1 MLLNPPAEAEF
12 QDWKGSRVS
21 KYLIAVKE
29 AEYES
34 LKEQWA
40 LGDFTRENADA
51 TNQLTAKVQGRLEE
65 LWTLIE
71 DVKTLGSEIEREEKD
86 ED

>member
-1 MLLNPPAEAEF
+1 VKAEF
-12 QDWKGSRVS
+12 QDWKSSRVT

-40 LGDFTRENADA
+40 LGDFTRESADA
-51 TNQLTAKVQGRLEE
+51 TNQLTAKVQGQVEE
-65 LWTLIE
+65 LWNIIE
-71 DVKTLGSEIEREEKD
+71 DIKTLGSDIEVTD